1 MKTDATTAGQS
12 DLIHPGKS
20 RTIRAILFDKDGT
33 LLDFQRTWGPS
44 AQQVMRQLANGSE
57 DAYQRLVTV
66 TGFVDAEQRFLPDS
80 VLIREPTHVYGALW
94 AAALSRPAEPGFFA
108 EIDRLFLSATVAN
121 LAPIGDPKAMI
132 ASLASRGYRL
142 GLITN
147 DAELPAR
154 AHLRKLGVDGHFEF
168 VAGYDSGF
176 GSKPDAEPVLAF
188 ARAVRIDPSEIAVVG
203 DTVHDL
209 AAARAA
215 GAIAIGVLTGPAA
228 SGSLAA
234 HADGLFPSA
243 AEFSAWLDRR

>member
-1 MKTDATTAGQS
+1 MKTDGTIAGQS

-44 AQQVMRQLANGSE
+44 AQQVMRHLSKGDDE
-57 DAYQRLVTV
+57 AYARLVKV
-66 TGFVDAEQRFLPDS
+66 TSFVDGEQRFLPDS

-94 AAALSRPAEPGFFA
+94 AAALRRPAERDFFD
-108 EIDRLFLSATVAN
+108 EIDRLFVDATTAN
-121 LAPIGDPKAMI
+121 LAPIGDPKALI
-132 ASLASRGYRL
+132 SSLAAGGYRI

-147 DAELPAR
+147 DAEAPAR
-154 AHLRKLGVDGHFEF
+154 AHLRKLDIEQYFEF
-168 VAGYDSGF
+168 VAGYDSGH
-176 GSKPDAEPVLAF
+176 GAKPDPEPVLAF
-188 ARAVRIDPSEIAVVG
+188 ARATGVDPSEIALVG
-203 DTVHDL
+203 DTAHDL

-243 AEFSAWLDRR
+243 AEFAAWLAGR